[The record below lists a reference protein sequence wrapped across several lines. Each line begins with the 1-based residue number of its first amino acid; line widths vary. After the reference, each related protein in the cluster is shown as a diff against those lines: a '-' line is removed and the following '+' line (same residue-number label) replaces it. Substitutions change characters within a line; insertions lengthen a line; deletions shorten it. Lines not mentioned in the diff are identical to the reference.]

1 MPFEWIP
8 IVAQE
13 NPIRIHNGP
22 VDLISI
28 RDLGKELLR
37 EAKDDEEDGINH
49 GMHHLM
55 DDVTEKV
62 LLIKHSIYFLSYFVP
77 INKLKW
83 SVGSIILSGRNLNSI
98 FAYLPSFPYH
108 K

>member
-55 DDVTEKV
+55 DDVMRCDRESSAYQTFY
-62 LLIKHSIYFLSYFVP
+62 LFL
-77 INKLKW
+77 
-83 SVGSIILSGRNLNSI
+83 
-98 FAYLPSFPYH
+98 FPFCAD
-108 K
+108 